1 MATAL
6 AEIWQRL
13 RDSQKQRIYIL
24 PTRAGYAYAG
34 LLLLMLLGAINYN
47 NSLGH
52 LLSFLLVSLG
62 HVTMHHSHRNL
73 RQLTL
78 KVTPLEPVFCEQ
90 LARFKLTIQNEDSR
104 DRYQLEVAHKKSQPV
119 PRWKIFKAYEAIQKI
134 PHIEA
139 DNTCSCTLEVVT
151 HRRGWQPLNQLRV
164 ASLYPLGLFYSWT
177 LYPQTARV
185 LVYPQARGK
194 LPLPAPPA
202 GGKQRLKRE
211 QLGDDDFAGLRG
223 YREGEPLHR
232 VAWKAVARDD
242 VMRSKQFSSP
252 EGQELQL
259 RWQDLDSLLDTEIKL
274 SQLTN
279 WVMQAERAGHL
290 YGLQLPGTQIEAS
303 NGPQHQHLCLKT
315 LALYHD

>member
-1 MATAL
+1 MASAL

-34 LLLLMLLGAINYN
+34 LMLLMLLGAINYN

-78 KVTPLEPVFCEQ
+78 RVTPLEPVFCQQ
-90 LARFKLTIQNEDSR
+90 LARFKLTIINEDSR
-104 DRYQLEVAHKKSQPV
+104 DRFQLEVAHKKQQPGA
-119 PRWKIFKAYEAIQKI
+119 RWKIFKAYEPIQKVT
-134 PHIEA
+134 HIEA
-139 DNTCSCTLEVVT
+139 DNTCFCTLEVPT
-151 HRRGWQPLNQLRV
+151 QRRGWHSLNTLRL

-177 LYPQTARV
+177 LYPQTAKV
-185 LVYPQARGK
+185 LVYPQAKGK
-194 LPLPAPPA
+194 LPLPSPPA
-202 GGKQRLKRE
+202 GGKQRLKGE
-211 QLGDDDFAGLRG
+211 QLGDDDFAGLRS
-223 YREGEPLHR
+223 YREGEPMHR
-232 VAWKAVARDD
+232 VAWKALARDN

-252 EGQELQL
+252 EGHELQL
-259 RWQDLDSLLDTEIKL
+259 RWQDLDNLVDTEAKL

-279 WVMQAERAGHL
+279 WVMQADRAGHR
-290 YGLQLPGTQIEAS
+290 YGLQIPGTQIEADS
-303 NGPQHQHLCLKT
+303 GPQHQHRCLKT
-315 LALYHD
+315 LALYHG